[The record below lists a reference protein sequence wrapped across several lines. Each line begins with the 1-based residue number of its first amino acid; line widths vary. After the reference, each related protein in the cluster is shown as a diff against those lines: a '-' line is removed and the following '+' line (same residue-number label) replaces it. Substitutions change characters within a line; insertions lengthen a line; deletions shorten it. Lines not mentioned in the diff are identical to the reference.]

1 MDAMTQIFS
10 KEQVLVILRE
20 KLPPIFSRKHVEELT
35 GGVITAGSLTKADRE
50 GCGPNAFK
58 IGKMVGYEK
67 DSFLEWLEQR
77 VGPRGDQKQ

>member
-1 MDAMTQIFS
+1 MTQVFS

-50 GCGPNAFK
+50 GLGPNAFK